1 MSDSQAS
8 QKSARSTAAKAVT
21 DLSRGSPG
29 FWRSL
34 AFLLAAT
41 AVLVGTMVIDPNLT
55 LGSGLVDQSQ
65 KMTVAARATAEKKAV
80 GQRS

>member
-8 QKSARSTAAKAVT
+8 QESARSTAAKAVT
-21 DLSRGSPG
+21 DLSRGFPG
-29 FWRSL
+29 FWRAL

-55 LGSGLVDQSQ
+55 LVALPM
-65 KMTVAARATAEKKAV
+65 MTIIFVLLERANHKTTP
-80 GQRS
+80 R

>member
-8 QKSARSTAAKAVT
+8 QQSARSTAAKAVA
-21 DLSRGSPG
+21 DLSRGSHG
-29 FWRSL
+29 FWSSL

-55 LGSGLVDQSQ
+55 LERIPISPGHS
-65 KMTVAARATAEKKAV
+65 R
-80 GQRS
+80 RS

>member
-1 MSDSQAS
+1 MSDYQAS
-8 QKSARSTAAKAVT
+8 QESARSTAAKAVT

-55 LGSGLVDQSQ
+55 LVALPVLTIIFVLLERANQ
-65 KMTVAARATAEKKAV
+65 KTNRAK
-80 GQRS
+80 R

>member
-8 QKSARSTAAKAVT
+8 QESVRSTAAKAVA

-55 LGSGLVDQSQ
+55 LVALPM
-65 KMTVAARATAEKKAV
+65 MTIIFVLLERANHKTTP
-80 GQRS
+80 R

>member
-1 MSDSQAS
+1 MSDCQAS
-8 QKSARSTAAKAVT
+8 QESARSTTAKAVT

-55 LGSGLVDQSQ
+55 L
-65 KMTVAARATAEKKAV
+65 VALPVLTIIFVLLERANHKTTP
-80 GQRS
+80 R

>member
-1 MSDSQAS
+1 MSDYQAS
-8 QKSARSTAAKAVT
+8 QESARSTAAKAVT

-55 LGSGLVDQSQ
+55 LVALPM
-65 KMTVAARATAEKKAV
+65 MTIIFVLLERANHKTTP
-80 GQRS
+80 R

>member
-1 MSDSQAS
+1 MSDTQAS
-8 QKSARSTAAKAVT
+8 QQSARSTAAKAVT

-55 LGSGLVDQSQ
+55 LVTLPM
-65 KMTVAARATAEKKAV
+65 MTIIFVLLERANHRTTP
-80 GQRS
+80 R

>member
-55 LGSGLVDQSQ
+55 LVALPM
-65 KMTVAARATAEKKAV
+65 MTIIFVLLERANHKTTRAK
-80 GQRS
+80 R

>member
-8 QKSARSTAAKAVT
+8 QQSARSTAAKAVT

-41 AVLVGTMVIDPNLT
+41 AVLVGTMVIDPNFT
-55 LGSGLVDQSQ
+55 LVALPM
-65 KMTVAARATAEKKAV
+65 MTIIFVLLERANHKTTP
-80 GQRS
+80 R

>member
-55 LGSGLVDQSQ
+55 LVALPM
-65 KMTVAARATAEKKAV
+65 MTIIFVLLERANHKTTP
-80 GQRS
+80 R

>member
-1 MSDSQAS
+1 MSDTQAS
-8 QKSARSTAAKAVT
+8 QQSARSTAAKAVT

-55 LGSGLVDQSQ
+55 LVALPM
-65 KMTVAARATAEKKAV
+65 MTIIFVLLERANHRTTP
-80 GQRS
+80 R